1 MKDLFS
7 GSVIPTEV
15 VSRTIWIED
24 QDDTTYCMFPAI
36 IQCADQELLL
46 TYYRGTGHITPVS
59 PETPRSGRVELIR
72 SRDGGKSWSTPTV
85 VFDTENDDRETA
97 LTRISDGSIYL
108 TINTQPIERP
118 VPDETRCW
126 SYVLRSKN
134 EGHTWEQLGRIHR
147 LGSKEWDLYVY
158 RPLIEFSDGTLAAT
172 GITEGPGLLDGS
184 LSTDT
189 NQHMIAFSRDGGKT
203 WGEHRTIAYD
213 PERRLS
219 FREWNAVLLPSGKLL
234 AMQEPFGDSRFDVP
248 FEITGEQVYFSY
260 SIDSGQTWSKSMGS
274 PFYGRACSFLVTS
287 QGDLLFAGSP
297 AFNPPHPPQT
307 AISSD
312 EGKTWK
318 IIEDLPQWST
328 RSLYSGYYPN
338 VIETQPGTFVAVGGG
353 SPYRSAMTFTSF
365 RLE

>member
-7 GSVIPTEV
+7 GSVIPKEV
-15 VSRTIWIED
+15 VSRTIWVED

-46 TYYRGTGHITPVS
+46 TYYRGTGHITPVT
-59 PETPRSGRVELIR
+59 PETPRSGRVKLIR
-72 SRDGGKSWSTPTV
+72 SRDGGKSWSSPTV

-97 LTRISDGSIYL
+97 LTRINDGSIYL

-126 SYVLRSKN
+126 SYVLRSKD
-134 EGHTWEQLGRIHR
+134 EGHTWEKLGRIHR

-158 RPLIEFSDGTLAAT
+158 RPLIEFPDGTLAAT

-189 NQHMIAFSRDGGKT
+189 NQHMIAFSRDGGET

-219 FREWNAVLLPSGKLL
+219 FREWNAVLLPSGKLM

-248 FEITGEQVYFSY
+248 FEITREQVYFSY
-260 SIDSGQTWSKSMGS
+260 SIDSGQTWSESMGS

-297 AFNPPHPPQT
+297 AFNPPHPPQS